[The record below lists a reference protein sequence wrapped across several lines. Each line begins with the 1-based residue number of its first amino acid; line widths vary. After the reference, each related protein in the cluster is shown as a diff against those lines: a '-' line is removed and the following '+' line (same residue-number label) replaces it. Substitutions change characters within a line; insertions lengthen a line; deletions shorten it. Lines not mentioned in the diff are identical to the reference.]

1 MKKVILGIVA
11 IVVVIVAVRY
21 IGFSKKNDTKQDE
34 KGNITII
41 CDSDVA
47 SKGSVAEKIINE
59 FERET
64 EKKKIGLSTIL
75 VDNKGDMQF
84 EEVVEG
90 TIKSG
95 VKFIVVIGE
104 KNRAQITLLSEKYPG
119 VQFEVIGGNVEGV
132 SVSSHTYKDEEAGFL
147 AGYLA
152 AKKSKTKRIGF
163 IGIEDKEYV
172 NKYKYGYV
180 AGANYAD
187 EKVKVKTKYLKN
199 NKDKNSAY
207 KTAEELFN
215 DNNVDVIFEKV
226 GNVKGNVIKA
236 ASDYKK
242 KVITSDLV
250 DFDSIESQYKYSILS
265 STTRESKS
273 IVSNIVQKYQDKEVE
288 SNTSEYGLVE
298 GGVNLEDIDDKLDRE
313 LKEEIED
320 VKRKIELKEIEV
332 PDSSTSLETFLNT
345 KDKE

>member
-1 MKKVILGIVA
+1 M
-11 IVVVIVAVRY
+11 
-21 IGFSKKNDTKQDE
+21 
-34 KGNITII
+34 
-41 CDSDVA
+41 
-47 SKGSVAEKIINE
+47 
-59 FERET
+59 
-64 EKKKIGLSTIL
+64 
-75 VDNKGDMQF
+75 
-84 EEVVEG
+84 
-90 TIKSG
+90 
-95 VKFIVVIGE
+95 
-104 KNRAQITLLSEKYPG
+104 
-119 VQFEVIGGNVEGV
+119 
-132 SVSSHTYKDEEAGFL
+132 
-147 AGYLA
+147 
-152 AKKSKTKRIGF
+152 
-163 IGIEDKEYV
+163 
-172 NKYKYGYV
+172 
-180 AGANYAD
+180 
-187 EKVKVKTKYLKN
+187 KN

-320 VKRKIELKEIEV
+320 IKRKIELKEIEV